1 MRSILFVCTANI
13 CRSPMAEGVLR
24 KLLADEGL
32 EGAFEI
38 DSVGTHDYQIGQAP
52 FATAIEAA
60 KWRGYDIT
68 HLVSRK
74 ISPDDFDRFDF
85 ILGMDKLNIRNLKTI
100 APTRCKQKIE
110 LLLEYG
116 DKFQGKEIPDPY
128 GREGKEFALAL
139 DMIEDG
145 CKGLVEM
152 LKVTAAR
159 RAGAPPAR

>member
-32 EGAFEI
+32 EGQFEI
-38 DSVGTHDYQIGQAP
+38 DSVGTHDYQIGKAP
-52 FATAIEAA
+52 FEMAVEAA

-74 ISPDDFDRFDF
+74 ISPNDFDHFDF
-85 ILGMDKLNIRNLKTI
+85 ILGMDKLNIRNMKTI
-100 APTRCKQKIE
+100 APTRCKDKIE

-116 DKFQGKEIPDPY
+116 DKHYGKDIPDPY
-128 GREGKEFALAL
+128 GQKEKAYETAL

-145 CKGLVEM
+145 CRGLAAF
-152 LKVTAAR
+152 VTKMPAR
-159 RAGAPPAR
+159 R